1 MERKATLLERVSA
14 MIVALAMLFS
24 MMPVQ
29 AFADNTDQGPKTT
42 AAAPVQTA
50 DTQKDKV
57 AATQAADNIGGI
69 ADPGEEATDV
79 AVTRVMLKNANDE
92 ETTTVQLKIN
102 ETASLTAAVEP
113 TGADQ
118 TIVWSSNNSS
128 IADVDQNG
136 TITAKA
142 AGDAIITATATND
155 TDDTTDDQ
163 TATCAVHVSKL
174 EAAFTVSPAST
185 SVTYGETASL
195 TVTAAMDGSVNVKI
209 NETQIKEQIVTAN
222 QETKIEVPA
231 LSSNGFAVGNN
242 TVTVSFAAKD
252 ESMYTPATDQSVN
265 ISVAQKVVT
274 VSSWTLANTE
284 KIYDGNANFAVG
296 SATLDGVVEAE
307 KDTVAVN
314 TSTAEAVADKGGV
327 GTVSVSLMEAPL
339 TGDSADHYTVNLADA
354 DKLSA
359 TITACPVTLKSITLA
374 DKQYD
379 GTVAI
384 PAENATYTFVKQGD
398 DTQEIAGLTA
408 SDVTFTAADANV
420 GIDKAVTVN
429 TDNAKLTGNGASNYT
444 WNDKNAPRA
453 TVNITVCPVTVEL
466 VGTIDKN
473 SDGNEKVTVDANKV
487 QLTATGF
494 PAAESNV
501 IVTANSVAN
510 WVYADS
516 LASTDTKKII
526 DMSEGDFT
534 FTLDGHELDKSNY
547 TITFGEF
554 IGCIK
559 SNELNA
565 TVDLTQ
571 ANQNVLELD
580 DSNSVTFTA
589 ATATGTDNQ
598 LWFTGDNAKLAIESG
613 AEFYAYGGSDTS
625 FAMQETESSK
635 QNLFEKIYVKTA
647 DNKVYG
653 PITVKYA
660 YDNTA
665 PTITA
670 DSVQELTIGTHD
682 QNVQYEIG
690 VSDSGSG
697 VDTVEYVVSMDE
709 TLQPDDT
716 TTWTPGNLSDGK
728 FTVQAPAK
736 GYVYVRATDKVGKV
750 SDVVRFHP
758 LVVESEKPT
767 ASINVEGSTAEK
779 THTITYEA
787 QDIGDKISGL
797 QTLTFTLLKQSEDG
811 QNWEE
816 VAHDFKIPANK
827 APTTLAE
834 IEKVKDWSG
843 SFELGND
850 VKDGTYKVKLVAKD
864 FCGNESVAAETDAFI
879 IDNTAPVITAAMD
892 AAVEKIDG
900 AYYYKADNGGLTV
913 TFKDARLGDQGGE
926 SKYTVNVKST
936 GGGDEL
942 NLALIPKSGD
952 TEGTVS
958 ISADD
963 IAKFNDGTITVTVA
977 ATDHAGNKT
986 DEITDE
992 VSGAVVNGLTFQF
1005 VLDKTAPVLKTVT
1018 LTDGNYYV
1026 DDSKV
1031 YYNKDFNVTY
1041 TVEDANYYADGVK
1054 NTTTKENDGPD
1065 MTLNAGS
1072 AAITLSVAKQDD
1084 VANAIYTPVLTIKDK
1099 AGNPLVADNALTADG
1114 ANGAAVADGTVT
1126 LNNQLVLDTVAPKLT
1141 KVESTDAAGHIYAE
1155 GVYYQGGFDAT
1166 FTVEEINYDNA
1177 RGGTMGKTVLTV
1189 QAVGDATRV
1198 DDARADDGNTH
1209 TVKATVSEIGT
1220 AKTVYTIQLNVVDKA
1235 GNALAEVSGAN
1246 YTNDGDDQPDYTTIA
1261 DGTATLKNRIMDN
1274 VAPVVSISYTDLDA
1288 THFYKENGDNAAA
1301 TAYYNKDLTATFAFT
1316 DEGSLDGSKIFYARS
1331 FEGEQADFDH
1341 FDSNKLDTNTA
1352 PSFDGS
1358 TNDNLKVEAKADQNG
1373 TYTYTIYGED
1383 KAGNLLTVQEAAYT
1397 YDADKKLIGKEVSG
1411 VGKDNA
1417 YTTAPKAMDTVNPTA
1432 SITYTAL
1439 DDTHYYKKGDTQ
1451 VNAYYNRD
1459 FTATFAF
1466 ADTYGTSGKT
1476 YNMDQA
1482 KLRYTKIKTDDN
1494 AKSQD
1499 VLNDAALGR
1508 GITTPSQTV
1517 SYSVTGTAD
1526 NDHYVF
1532 GAYGEDKAGN
1542 PLIVTE
1548 YNTTSTSGSS
1558 QYTAAQAADCQL
1570 NYHKVLDTVAPVFT
1584 LTVNDPTNDLSIAVD
1599 EQNRAFYNGDIK
1611 ADFVVTDTNLDS
1623 GKVKT
1628 NTTSRTG
1635 ADFNYDTE
1643 DVAWAGIDLTKNDPG
1658 SPETTVS
1665 LSESGTTDGIYRFE
1679 IEGEDRAGNRL
1690 VQSSAEAA
1698 ENDFRATLKVGEGRF
1713 WTNLKVRDTLA
1724 PVLDIELSDGSVF
1737 YKARLGE
1744 ATQQNN
1750 TYYNLQ
1756 ENRPYRQ
1763 ASSAT
1768 GTLTKTDCS
1777 PVSVAYVIDSTTA
1790 TQTEPG
1796 SAYSHDAIGL
1806 SMNGEQVFS
1815 IAKLVVK
1822 DRAGNVSTMP
1832 KPGNKIYLDVTAP
1845 TEDELAPTVSVVAK
1859 ESGEGRSVAGRDLF
1873 NSNVT
1878 VQANVTDP
1886 GEGVRSSGLYQVYY
1900 QVLVNDADWT
1910 DKVSVSGKGSVKA
1923 AGIIG
1928 YGTSGKD
1935 YSSPDAV
1942 DENITSQD
1950 TINFGFDANT
1960 FNYNDVKIYVWA
1972 EDNSGN
1978 MLTKSEAAH
1987 YFFGIDIT
1995 TPTIEV
2001 RYDNN
2006 DAQNEKYFKAD
2017 RTATV
2022 TIAERNFDPSQT
2034 VITTESKEISSWTY
2048 QPGSMPNGD
2057 DDKWIAT
2064 VGYTQDGDY
2073 TFDVSTIDLVGHQA
2087 EPADYGDSVAPRE
2100 FTIDKTRPIISIRFD
2115 NDDVRNGKYYNATR
2129 TATVSIEE
2137 HNFSTDGVVLT
2148 TTADIQEG
2156 AVAAPGAGGWSSG
2169 GDMNTATV
2177 PFTEDGNYTMHV
2189 EYTDLAGNEAEPQD
2203 VDEFVVDTTA
2213 PELTFSINDEAFD
2226 EVTYTPHAYNGEVV
2240 PSITYHDINYDMS
2253 GTQMSIVGAKNVDS
2267 QILNGAPAEDAMG
2280 GVYTCEN
2287 IAETPENDDV
2297 YTCTGKVVDMAG
2309 NESTV
2314 DFVFSV
2320 NRYGSNYILSE
2331 ATQQLV
2337 DNYYTNQAP
2346 DLGVTEINVN
2356 TLKSKEIT
2364 YALNGD
2370 IKTLEPNTEYS
2381 VQESGTE
2388 TSWKQ
2393 YDYNIFSSN
2402 FTQEGIYDI
2411 TIYSEDEAGN
2421 ANSNHTE
2428 RVKEYSKNISFVLD
2442 QTAPSITISGV
2453 EEDGRYDTDTRLISV
2468 GYSENFA
2475 IDTITITN
2483 GDKTDSYTADQLNAT
2498 GDTLEFEVPASNSKQ
2513 TVTVTAADKAGN
2525 TVTVESPRFLLTSN
2539 KLIQFVNNT
2548 PLLVGSI
2555 LLLVLIVLAIID
2567 YLRKG
2572 FLYMLLHKKK
2582 SESKN

>member
-29 AFADNTDQGPKTT
+29 AFADNIAQKPETT
-42 AAAPVQTA
+42 AAAQVQTA
-50 DTQKDKV
+50 DTQKGKV
-57 AATQAADNIGGI
+57 AAAQMANNVEGS
-69 ADPGEEATDV
+69 ATSEGR
-79 AVTRVMLKNANDE
+79 A
-92 ETTTVQLKIN
+92 TTTNVSNVTLSETNVALKIG
-102 ETASLTAAVEP
+102 ESKTLTATVEP
-113 TGADQ
+113 TDATYPNVD
-118 TIVWSSNNSS
+118 WNSS
-128 IADVDQNG
+128 APDIAEVDQNG
-136 TITAKA
+136 NITAKA
-142 AGDAIITATATND
+142 AGAAKITATAKNGTP
-155 TDDTTDDQ
+155 DDTTDDIIAECSV
-163 TATCAVHVSKL
+163 TVSKL
-174 EAAFTVSPAST
+174 AAAFTVSADNT
-185 SVTYGETASL
+185 SVTYGDDVTFTINAAMAG
-195 TVTAAMDGSVNVKI
+195 TAAVEIGGQRVTQAVEANTDAKI
-209 NETQIKEQIVTAN
+209 
-222 QETKIEVPA
+222 TKAA
-231 LSSNGFAVGNN
+231 LESNGFDMDNN
-242 TVTVSFAAKD
+242 TITVSFVPTDVNTYEAQDGQTVTVSVAKK
-252 ESMYTPATDQSVN
+252 E
-265 ISVAQKVVT
+265 VT
-274 VSSWTLANTE
+274 VSSWTLKDSE
-284 KIYDGNANFAVG
+284 KVYDGNRNFAVD
-296 SATLDGVVEAE
+296 SVTLDGVVEAE
-307 KDTVAVN
+307 KDKVEVDISA
-314 TSTAEAVADKGGV
+314 AKAAADKADV
-327 GTVSVSLMEAPL
+327 GTVYVSLAKATL
-339 TGDSADHYTVNLADA
+339 VGDNADHYTVNPDGA

-379 GTVAI
+379 ASVAI
-384 PAENATYTFVKQGD
+384 PAGNATYTFVKQD
-398 DTQEIAGLTA
+398 DATQEIAGLTA
-408 SDVTFTAADANV
+408 GNVTFTAADANA
-420 GIDKAVTVN
+420 GDNKAVTVN
-429 TDNAKLTGNGASNYT
+429 TDNAELTGDGASNYT
-444 WNDKNAPRA
+444 WDDKTAPKT
-453 TVNITVCPVTVEL
+453 TVNINVCPVTVEL

-473 SDGNEKVTVDANKV
+473 SDGNSKVTVDADKV

-494 PAAESNV
+494 PAAESDV

-510 WVYADS
+510 WVYADY
-516 LASTDTKKII
+516 LASTGAKKIT
-526 DMSEGDFT
+526 DMSEDDFT
-534 FTLDGHELDKSNY
+534 FTLDGRELDKSNY

-554 IGCIK
+554 TGCIK

-613 AEFYAYGGSDTS
+613 AAFYAYGGSGTS
-625 FAMQETESSK
+625 FAMQETGSGEK
-635 QNLFEKIYVKTA
+635 NQFEIYVKTIA

-670 DSVQELTIGTHD
+670 DSVKELTIGTHD

-690 VSDSGSG
+690 VFDSGSG
-697 VDTVEYVVSMDE
+697 VDTVEYVVSMEE
-709 TLQPDDT
+709 TFQPDNT
-716 TTWTPGNLSDGK
+716 TKWTSGNLSDGK
-728 FTVQAPAK
+728 FTVKAPAK

-750 SDVVRFHP
+750 SDVVTYHP

-767 ASINVEGSTAEK
+767 ATISVDKTTSEK
-779 THTITYEA
+779 THTITYKAE
-787 QDIGDKISGL
+787 DIGSKISGL

-811 QNWEE
+811 QNWD
-816 VAHDFKIPANK
+816 VVTHDFKITANE
-827 APTTLAE
+827 APTTLAA
-834 IEKVKDWSG
+834 INDVKDWSG
-843 SFELGND
+843 TFKLSND
-850 VKDGTYKVKLVAKD
+850 IADGTYKVKLVAKD
-864 FCGNESVAAETDAFI
+864 FCGNESDAVETEDFI
-879 IDNTAPVITAAMD
+879 IDNTPPEIKAQMDKPVT
-892 AAVEKIDG
+892 KIDG
-900 AYYYKADNGGLTV
+900 AYYYRVDNGGLTV
-913 TFKDARLGDQGGE
+913 TFTDAHLGDEGGV
-926 SKYTVNVKST
+926 YTVDVEGADNQKLEQKKLKVQ
-936 GGGDEL
+936 
-942 NLALIPKSGD
+942 PGD
-952 TEGTVS
+952 TTGKIEVS
-958 ISADD
+958 AEE
-963 IAKFNDGTITVTVA
+963 IASLNDGTITVTVA
-977 ATDHAGNKT
+977 ATDHAGNST
-986 DEITDE
+986 DKITGD

-1005 VLDKTAPVLKTVT
+1005 ELDKTPPVLNTVAI
-1018 LTDGNYYV
+1018 TDGNYYAG
-1026 DDSKV
+1026 DNKV
-1031 YYNKDFNVTY
+1031 YYNKAFNVTY
-1041 TVEDANYYADGVK
+1041 TVEDVNYYADGVE
-1054 NTTTKENDGPD
+1054 NTATKENDGPD
-1065 MTLNAGS
+1065 MALNAKS
-1072 AAITLSVAKQDD
+1072 SDITLSVAKQDD
-1084 VANAIYTPVLTIKDK
+1084 VSNAIYTPKLIIKDK
-1099 AGNPLVADNALTADG
+1099 AGNLLVADSTLTAAG
-1114 ANGAAVADGTVT
+1114 ANGAVVADGTVT
-1126 LNNQLVLDTVAPKLT
+1126 LSNQLVLDTVAPQLT

-1166 FTVEEINYDNA
+1166 FTVEEINYDA
-1177 RGGTMGKTVLTV
+1177 AQDGTMGKTVLTV
-1189 QAVGDATRV
+1189 LEDGEAARAGDKRV
-1198 DDARADDGNTH
+1198 DVDNTH
-1209 TVKATVSEIGT
+1209 TVMAAVSKKDT
-1220 AKTVYTIQLNVVDKA
+1220 AKTVYSIQLNVVDKA
-1235 GNALAEVSGAN
+1235 GNALAEVSDAN
-1246 YTNDGDDQPDYTTIA
+1246 YTNSSDDQPNYTKVEN
-1261 DGTATLKNRIMDN
+1261 GTATLKNRIMDN

-1288 THFYKENGDNAAA
+1288 THFYKENDDSAA
-1301 TAYYNKDLTATFAFT
+1301 TAYYNKDLTATFAFA
-1316 DEGSLDGSKIFYARS
+1316 DAGSLDGSKIFYARS
-1331 FEGEQADFDH
+1331 FEGVQDSFGNFDT
-1341 FDSNKLDTNTA
+1341 NKADTNTA

-1358 TNDNLKVEAKADQNG
+1358 TNENLGVKAVDDQNG

-1383 KAGNLLTVQEAAYT
+1383 KAGNLLTVQEA
-1397 YDADKKLIGKEVSG
+1397 YDADKNLMGNEASN

-1417 YTTAPKAMDTVNPTA
+1417 YTTAPKAMDTVSPTA

-1451 VNAYYNRD
+1451 VNAYYAYYNRD

-1466 ADTYGTSGKT
+1466 ADTYGTGGKT

-1499 VLNDAALGR
+1499 VLNDAALGS

-1517 SYSVTGTAD
+1517 AYSVTGTAD

-1542 PLIVTE
+1542 QLVVTE
-1548 YNTTSTSGSS
+1548 YNTTSTSGSN
-1558 QYTAAQAADCQL
+1558 QYTAAKVADCKL

-1599 EQNRAFYNGDIK
+1599 EQNRAFYNGAIE

-1635 ADFNYDTE
+1635 SDFNYDTE
-1643 DVAWAGIDLTKNDPG
+1643 DVAWAGIDMTKNDPG

-1665 LSESGTTDGIYRFE
+1665 LSESGTADGIYRFE

-1690 VQSSAEAA
+1690 VQSNAEAA
-1698 ENDFRATLKVGEGRF
+1698 VSDFRATLKVGEGRF
-1713 WTNLKVRDTLA
+1713 WTNLKVRDTRA

-1737 YKARLGE
+1737 YKAHLGE

-1777 PVSVAYVIDSTTA
+1777 PVSVEYVIDSTTA

-1845 TEDELAPTVSVVAK
+1845 TEDELAPTVSVVTK

-1942 DENITSQD
+1942 DETITSQD

-2006 DAQNEKYFKAD
+2006 DVQNEKYFKVD

-2022 TIAERNFDPSQT
+2022 TITERNFDPSQT
-2034 VITTESKEISSWTY
+2034 VMTTESKEISSWTY

-2087 EPADYGDSVAPRE
+2087 EPADYGDSVAPRA

-2137 HNFSTDGVVLT
+2137 HNFSNDGVVLT

-2226 EVTYTPHAYNGEVV
+2226 EATYTPHAYNGEVV

-2548 PLLVGSI
+2548 PLLVASI

>member
-42 AAAPVQTA
+42 AAASVQTA
-50 DTQKDKV
+50 DPQDEKK
-57 AATQAADNIGGI
+57 AATQAAGDNGDST
-69 ADPGEEATDV
+69 DPGEGAANVPVTKVTLPADLSLVIDDTTSMPSQKITATVEPENATNPELTWASNAPDV
-79 AVTRVMLKNANDE
+79 ATVFEDGTVT
-92 ETTTVQLKIN
+92 
-102 ETASLTAAVEP
+102 AV
-113 TGADQ
+113 G
-118 TIVWSSNNSS
+118 
-128 IADVDQNG
+128 NG
-136 TITAKA
+136 TAT
-142 AGDAIITATATND
+142 ITATAKDNSGVSGECKVTV
-155 TDDTTDDQ
+155 T
-163 TATCAVHVSKL
+163 TATQGISFDDVVAGSIELNLSDESSKTKTL
-174 EAAFTVSPAST
+174 TVKLTPD
-185 SVTYGETASL
+185 TASDEITWESDNTDIATVTPDADDSKQA
-195 TVTAAMDGSVNVKI
+195 TVTAVAAGKAVITAKSGEKTVTCNVVVKSAATAVTIEGPRDNTVEAVAYKESGITFTATTTPGAEYCTDTVAWSIDNDAATAGFSIDEKSGKLSVPTNGLEQDSVKVNVTATAGNATDTLELTVEKASDAVTITEQKI
-209 NETQIKEQIVTAN
+209 TYGDTDIKLTASATSGTDVTFELVSPENNTADATVNQDGTVTCTKAGTFTVKATSAGNGFYKSATSEDKPFTVDQKTLTINVAKDTTVTKTSDGTTALVGDNATQIEKALSLDGIVKGDTVTLTVDTRAAAYKESSPFVGNEIVGLKFKLEGNAADNYTLDTAC
-222 QETKIEVPA
+222 TVPAKIEV
-231 LSSNGFAVGNN
+231 
-242 TVTVSFAAKD
+242 AKAGAD
-252 ESMYTPATDQSVN
+252 E
-265 ISVAQKVVT
+265 
-274 VSSWTLANTE
+274 
-284 KIYDGNANFAVG
+284 YD
-296 SATLDGVVEAE
+296 
-307 KDTVAVN
+307 
-314 TSTAEAVADKGGV
+314 
-327 GTVSVSLMEAPL
+327 
-339 TGDSADHYTVNLADA
+339 
-354 DKLSA
+354 LSA
-359 TITACPVTLKSITLA
+359 GANAQITLA
-374 DKQYD
+374 DGATVNFTSGTNTEAAPKVYWYKSAPALAEDQSNISLLDEKGAAYTFPQMAQGENTCEKVYVQVD
-379 GTVAI
+379 GTYYGPI
-384 PAENATYTFVKQGD
+384 TLKYNADSEGPK
-398 DTQEIAGLTA
+398 LTPNGTEQI
-408 SDVTFTAADANV
+408 SFGQNGELSYTFTAADEQS
-420 GIDKAVTVN
+420 G
-429 TDNAKLTGNGASNYT
+429 
-444 WNDKNAPRA
+444 
-453 TVNITVCPVTVEL
+453 
-466 VGTIDKN
+466 
-473 SDGNEKVTVDANKV
+473 VDA
-487 QLTATGF
+487 
-494 PAAESNV
+494 
-501 IVTANSVAN
+501 
-510 WVYADS
+510 
-516 LASTDTKKII
+516 DTIKYYI
-526 DMSEGDFT
+526 G
-534 FTLDGHELDKSNY
+534 DKSNLNVNDITGWEQASAVKGEGNSY
-547 TITFGEF
+547 TF
-554 IGCIK
+554 
-559 SNELNA
+559 
-565 TVDLTQ
+565 
-571 ANQNVLELD
+571 
-580 DSNSVTFTA
+580 
-589 ATATGTDNQ
+589 
-598 LWFTGDNAKLAIESG
+598 
-613 AEFYAYGGSDTS
+613 
-625 FAMQETESSK
+625 
-635 QNLFEKIYVKTA
+635 
-647 DNKVYG
+647 
-653 PITVKYA
+653 
-660 YDNTA
+660 
-665 PTITA
+665 TITA
-670 DSVQELTIGTHD
+670 PASGYLYIQASDFAGNQTSVD
-682 QNVQYEIG
+682 AY
-690 VSDSGSG
+690 
-697 VDTVEYVVSMDE
+697 
-709 TLQPDDT
+709 
-716 TTWTPGNLSDGK
+716 
-728 FTVQAPAK
+728 
-736 GYVYVRATDKVGKV
+736 RA
-750 SDVVRFHP
+750 
-758 LVVESEKPT
+758 LVVETDIPDLTLTCDDADSYEQ
-767 ASINVEGSTAEK
+767 
-779 THTITYEA
+779 THTIKIEASDSTDEGSAPYAYSGIYTVTYVLSQGDKPVASGTVMKNGPLTEMDEIAGVRTYE
-787 QDIGDKISGL
+787 
-797 QTLTFTLLKQSEDG
+797 
-811 QNWEE
+811 N
-816 VAHDFKIPANK
+816 
-827 APTTLAE
+827 LA
-834 IEKVKDWSG
+834 
-843 SFELGND
+843 FELPESE
-850 VKDGTYKVKLVAKD
+850 KLNGDYVLTVEAKD
-864 FCGNESVAAETDAFI
+864 FCGNSKKESVTLHY
-879 IDNTAPVITAAMD
+879 DNTAPEITAKMTS
-892 AAVEKIDG
+892 AVEAIDG

-913 TFKDARLGDQGGE
+913 TFTDDRLYDEGGV
-926 SKYTVNVKST
+926 YTVTVASSGNGADK
-936 GGGDEL
+936 DNQ
-942 NLALIPKSGD
+942 NLKTALDQKKLEIQSGD
-952 TEGTVS
+952 TTGVIQFTAEE
-958 ISADD
+958 
-963 IAKFNDGTITVTVA
+963 IATLKDGTITVTVA
-977 ATDHAGNKT
+977 ATDHAGNGTK
-986 DEITDE
+986 EITGN
-992 VSGAVVNGLTFQF
+992 VPGAAASGLTFQF
-1005 VLDKTAPVLKTVT
+1005 VLDKTAPVLKTVAI
-1018 LTDGNYYV
+1018 TDGNYYES
-1026 DDSKV
+1026 DSKV
-1031 YYNKDFNVTY
+1031 YYNKDFSVTY
-1041 TVEDANYYADGVK
+1041 EVEDANYYAGGV
-1054 NTTTKENDGPD
+1054 TTNDTEKPD
-1065 MTLNAGS
+1065 MTLHAES
-1072 AAITLSVAKQDD
+1072 STITLSVARQDN
-1084 VANAIYTPVLTIKDK
+1084 VANAVYTPVLTIKDK
-1099 AGNPLVADNALTADG
+1099 AGNLLVADSALAAEG
-1114 ANGAAVADGTVT
+1114 ANGAAVENGTVK
-1126 LNNQLVLDTVAPKLT
+1126 LKNQLVLDTVAPKLT
-1141 KVESTDAAGHIYAE
+1141 KVESTDAAGHLSAE

-1166 FTVEEINYDNA
+1166 FTVEEINYDA
-1177 RGGTMGKTVLTV
+1177 AQDGTMGKTVLTV
-1189 QAVGDATRV
+1189 LEDGKAAQAGDKRV
-1198 DDARADDGNTH
+1198 DVDNTH
-1209 TVKATVSEIGT
+1209 TVTAAVSKKDT

-1235 GNALAEVSGAN
+1235 GNALVEVPRAT
-1246 YTNDGDDQPDYTTIA
+1246 YTNSGDDQPDYTTIA

-1274 VAPVVSISYTDLDA
+1274 VAPIVNISYTDPGA

-1301 TAYYNKDLTATFAFT
+1301 TAYYNKDLTATFAFE
-1316 DEGSLDGSKIFYARS
+1316 DAGSLDGSKIFYARS
-1331 FEGEQADFDH
+1331 FEGVQDAFGNFDT
-1341 FDSNKLDTNTA
+1341 NKADTNTA

-1383 KAGNLLTVQEAAYT
+1383 KAGNLLTVKESDYT
-1397 YDADKKLIGKEVSG
+1397 YDADKKMQGKEVSG

-1417 YTTAPKAMDTVNPTA
+1417 YTTAPKAMDTVSPTA

-1439 DDTHYYKKGDTQ
+1439 DDTHYYKKSDTQ
-1451 VNAYYNRD
+1451 FNAYYNRD
-1459 FTATFAF
+1459 FTATFTF

-1558 QYTAAQAADCQL
+1558 QYTAAQAAACQL

-1643 DVAWAGIDLTKNDPG
+1643 DVAWAGIDLTKNDSR

-1665 LSESGTTDGIYRFE
+1665 LSESGTADGIYRFE
-1679 IEGEDRAGNRL
+1679 IEGEDCAGNRL

-2022 TIAERNFDPSQT
+2022 TITERNFDPSQT

-2337 DNYYTNQAP
+2337 DNYYTNRAP

>member
-42 AAAPVQTA
+42 AAAQVQTA
-50 DTQKDKV
+50 DPQDEKK
-57 AATQAADNIGGI
+57 AATQAAGDTGNI
-69 ADPGEEATDV
+69 ANPGEGATNV
-79 AVTRVMLKNANDE
+79 AVTRVTLEPSTMALTITDTDNKPS
-92 ETTTVQLKIN
+92 QKI
-102 ETASLTAAVEP
+102 TATVEP
-113 TGADQ
+113 ADA
-118 TIVWSSNNSS
+118 TNKTLKWESNN
-128 IADVDQNG
+128 IDVAKVSEDGTVTAVGNG
-136 TITAKA
+136 EAT
-142 AGDAIITATATND
+142 ITATAQDGSNVSG
-155 TDDTTDDQ
+155 
-163 TATCAVHVSKL
+163 TCAV
-174 EAAFTVSPAST
+174 TVTTATQGISFDGDVTAPINLDLTGNST
-185 SVTYGETASL
+185 TVL
-195 TVTAAMDGSVNVKI
+195 TVTLTPDTASGVITWESSDPAAATVTPDADNSKRATVTAVAAGKAVITAKSGDKEVACNVIVKSAATQVTIEGPQGGSVEAVNCKENGVTFTATTTPGAEYCTDTVAWSIDSDAATAGFSIDESGKLSVPENGLEQDSVTVKVTATAGSATNTFTLEIKKAADTVTIGEQGDITYDEAKNVNLTANANATNANITFALDETAENTAGATVTLDGTVAYTKVGTFTVKATSAGDGFYMSATSESKTFTVAQKELTI
-209 NETQIKEQIVTAN
+209 KVKDGFKVTKTSDGTTALVGDNATQIKKALSLDGIVKGDTVTLTVDTRAAAYKESSPFVN
-222 QETKIEVPA
+222 NEINGLTFALGGNDAGNYTLNNACTVPAKIE
-231 LSSNGFAVGNN
+231 
-242 TVTVSFAAKD
+242 AAKAGAD
-252 ESMYTPATDQSVN
+252 EYN
-265 ISVAQKVVT
+265 
-274 VSSWTLANTE
+274 
-284 KIYDGNANFAVG
+284 
-296 SATLDGVVEAE
+296 
-307 KDTVAVN
+307 
-314 TSTAEAVADKGGV
+314 
-327 GTVSVSLMEAPL
+327 
-339 TGDSADHYTVNLADA
+339 
-354 DKLSA
+354 LSA
-359 TITACPVTLKSITLA
+359 GANAQITLA
-374 DKQYD
+374 DGVTVNFTSGTNTEATPKVYWYKSAPMLAEGQSNISLLNESGEAYTFPAMNQGENTCKKVYVQVGD
-379 GTVAI
+379 TYYGSITLKYNADSEGPVLTPDRTEQISFGQNGELSYTFTATDAQSGVDADTIKYYIGDKSNLNVNDITGWEQASAVKGEGNSYTFTITAPASGYLYIQASDFAGNQTSVDAYRALVVETDAPALTLTCTDADSYEQNHTITIKASDSADVGIAPYAYSGIYTVTYVLSQGDKPVASGTVV
-384 PAENATYTFVKQGD
+384 ENGPLTEMD
-398 DTQEIAGLTA
+398 EIAGVRTYENLA
-408 SDVTFTAADANV
+408 F
-420 GIDKAVTVN
+420 
-429 TDNAKLTGNGASNYT
+429 KL
-444 WNDKNAPRA
+444 P
-453 TVNITVCPVTVEL
+453 
-466 VGTIDKN
+466 
-473 SDGNEKVTVDANKV
+473 
-487 QLTATGF
+487 
-494 PAAESNV
+494 
-501 IVTANSVAN
+501 
-510 WVYADS
+510 
-516 LASTDTKKII
+516 
-526 DMSEGDFT
+526 
-534 FTLDGHELDKSNY
+534 
-547 TITFGEF
+547 
-554 IGCIK
+554 
-559 SNELNA
+559 
-565 TVDLTQ
+565 
-571 ANQNVLELD
+571 
-580 DSNSVTFTA
+580 
-589 ATATGTDNQ
+589 
-598 LWFTGDNAKLAIESG
+598 
-613 AEFYAYGGSDTS
+613 
-625 FAMQETESSK
+625 
-635 QNLFEKIYVKTA
+635 
-647 DNKVYG
+647 
-653 PITVKYA
+653 
-660 YDNTA
+660 
-665 PTITA
+665 
-670 DSVQELTIGTHD
+670 
-682 QNVQYEIG
+682 
-690 VSDSGSG
+690 
-697 VDTVEYVVSMDE
+697 
-709 TLQPDDT
+709 
-716 TTWTPGNLSDGK
+716 
-728 FTVQAPAK
+728 
-736 GYVYVRATDKVGKV
+736 
-750 SDVVRFHP
+750 
-758 LVVESEKPT
+758 ESEKLNGDYVLT
-767 ASINVEGSTAEK
+767 VE
-779 THTITYEA
+779 
-787 QDIGDKISGL
+787 
-797 QTLTFTLLKQSEDG
+797 
-811 QNWEE
+811 
-816 VAHDFKIPANK
+816 
-827 APTTLAE
+827 
-834 IEKVKDWSG
+834 
-843 SFELGND
+843 
-850 VKDGTYKVKLVAKD
+850 AKD
-864 FCGNESVAAETDAFI
+864 FCGNSTKKNI
-879 IDNTAPVITAAMD
+879 TLHYDNTAPEITAKMTS
-892 AAVEKIDG
+892 AVEAIDG
-900 AYYYKADNGGLTV
+900 AYYYRADNGGLTV
-913 TFKDARLGDQGGE
+913 TFTDDRLGDEGGE
-926 SKYTVNVKST
+926 YTVDVATNYDGADK
-936 GGGDEL
+936 DNQ
-942 NLALIPKSGD
+942 NLKTALDQKKLEIQSGD
-952 TEGTVS
+952 TTGVIQFTAEE
-958 ISADD
+958 
-963 IAKFNDGTITVTVA
+963 IATLKDGTITVTVA
-977 ATDHAGNKT
+977 ATDHAGNGTK
-986 DEITDE
+986 EITGN
-992 VSGAVVNGLTFQF
+992 VPGAAASGLTFQF
-1005 VLDKTAPVLKTVT
+1005 VLDKTAPVLKTVAI
-1018 LTDGNYYV
+1018 TDGNYYES
-1026 DDSKV
+1026 DSKV

-1041 TVEDANYYADGVK
+1041 TVEDVNYYKGGVK
-1054 NTTTKENDGPD
+1054 KKENDGPD
-1065 MTLNAGS
+1065 MTLNAES
-1072 AAITLSVAKQDD
+1072 AAITLSVARQDN
-1084 VANAIYTPVLTIKDK
+1084 VANAVYTPVLTIKDK

-1141 KVESTDAAGHIYAE
+1141 KVDSTDAAGHVYAE

-1177 RGGTMGKTVLTV
+1177 QDGTMGKTVLTV
-1189 QAVGDATRV
+1189 LEDGNTATEGYKRT
-1198 DDARADDGNTH
+1198 DGGAANTH
-1209 TVKATVSEIGT
+1209 TVTAAVSKKDT
-1220 AKTVYTIQLNVVDKA
+1220 AKTVYSIQLNVVDKA
-1235 GNALAEVSGAN
+1235 GNALAEVSDAN
-1246 YTNDGDDQPDYTTIA
+1246 YINSGDDQPNYTKVEN
-1261 DGTATLKNRIMDN
+1261 GTATLKNRIMDN

-1301 TAYYNKDLTATFAFT
+1301 TAYYNMDLTATFAFE
-1316 DEGSLDGSKIFYARS
+1316 DAGSLDGSKIFYARS
-1331 FEGEQADFDH
+1331 FEGVQDTFGNFDT
-1341 FDSNKLDTNTA
+1341 NKADTNTA

-1383 KAGNLLTVQEAAYT
+1383 KAGNLLTVKESDYT
-1397 YDADKKLIGKEVSG
+1397 YDADKNLEGNEARG

-1417 YTTAPKAMDTVNPTA
+1417 YTTAPKAMDTVSPTA

-1466 ADTYGTSGKT
+1466 ADTYGTGSKT

-1558 QYTAAQAADCQL
+1558 QYTAAQAAACQL

-1611 ADFVVTDTNLDS
+1611 ADFVVTDPNLDS
-1623 GKVKT
+1623 GKVKSKAA
-1628 NTTSRTG
+1628 SRTG
-1635 ADFNYDTE
+1635 TDFNYDTE
-1643 DVAWAGIDLTKNDPG
+1643 DVAWAGIDLTKNNPG

-1665 LSESGTTDGIYRFE
+1665 LSESGTADGIYRFE

-2022 TIAERNFDPSQT
+2022 TITERNFDPSQT

-2100 FTIDKTRPIISIRFD
+2100 FTIDKTRPIISIHFD

-2337 DNYYTNQAP
+2337 DNYYTNRAP

>member
-29 AFADNTDQGPKTT
+29 AFAETT
-42 AAAPVQTA
+42 AA

-57 AATQAADNIGGI
+57 AAAQAADNNRDSINPEVG
-69 ADPGEEATDV
+69 ATNV
-79 AVTRVMLKNANDE
+79 PVTGVMLKNANGE
-92 ETTTVQLKIN
+92 ETTTVQLKIH
-102 ETASLTAAVEP
+102 EIASLTAAVEP

-118 TIVWSSNNSS
+118 TIVWSSSNSS

-136 TITAKA
+136 TITAKM
-142 AGDAIITATATND
+142 AGDAAITATATNG
-155 TDDTTDDQ
+155 TDNTADDQ

-209 NETQIKEQIVTAN
+209 NEKQVKEEIVTAN
-222 QETKIEVPA
+222 QETIIAVAA
-231 LSSNGFAVGNN
+231 LASNGFTVGDNK
-242 TVTVSFAAKD
+242 VEVSFAVSNED
-252 ESMYTPATDQSVN
+252 MYASATDQSVN
-265 ISVAQKVVT
+265 ISVAQKEVT
-274 VSSWTLANTE
+274 VSSWTLKESE
-284 KIYDGNANFAVG
+284 KVYDGNTNFEVG
-296 SATLDGVVEAE
+296 SVTLDGVVTGEE
-307 KDTVAVN
+307 SDVTVDVSA
-314 TSTAEAVADKGGV
+314 AEAVADKANV
-327 GTVSVSLMEAPL
+327 GKDVPVSLTKATL
-339 TGDSADHYTVNLADA
+339 IGDNADHYTVNLADA
-354 DKLSA
+354 SKLSA

-379 GTVAI
+379 ATVAI
-384 PAENATYTFVKQGD
+384 PAENATYTFVKQAD
-398 DTQEIAGLTA
+398 ATQEIAGLMA
-408 SDVTFTAADANV
+408 SNVTFTAADANV
-420 GIDKAVTVN
+420 GDKAVTVN
-429 TDNAKLTGNGASNYT
+429 TDSAELKGDGASNYT
-444 WNDKNAPRA
+444 WNDKTALTT
-453 TVNITVCPVTVEL
+453 TVNITVCPVKVEL

-473 SDGNEKVTVDANKV
+473 SDGNEKVTVDADKV

-494 PAAESNV
+494 PAAESDV
-501 IVTANSVAN
+501 IVTANSVEN

-516 LASTDTKKII
+516 LASTGAKKIT
-526 DMSEGDFT
+526 DMREDDFT
-534 FTLDGHELDKSNY
+534 FTLDGRELDKSNY

-554 IGCIK
+554 TGCIK

-625 FAMQETESSK
+625 FAMQETEFGK
-635 QNLFEKIYVKTA
+635 KNQFKIYVKTA
-647 DNKVYG
+647 DDKVYG
-653 PITVKYA
+653 PITVEYA

-665 PTITA
+665 PKIET
-670 DSVQELTIGTHD
+670 DSVKKLTIGTHD
-682 QNVQYEIG
+682 KDVQYTIG
-690 VSDSGSG
+690 VSDGGSG

-716 TTWTPGNLSDGK
+716 TTWTSGDLSDGK

-750 SDVVRFHP
+750 SDVVKFHP

-767 ASINVEGSTAEK
+767 ATINVDKTTSEK
-779 THTITYEA
+779 THTITYKAE
-787 QDIGDKISGL
+787 DIGSKISGL

-811 QNWEE
+811 QSWQE
-816 VAHDFKIPANK
+816 VAHDFGITANT
-827 APTTLAE
+827 APTTLEE
-834 IEKVKDWSG
+834 IENVKDWSG

-864 FCGNESVAAETDAFI
+864 FCGNESAEVETEEFI
-879 IDNTAPVITAAMD
+879 IDNTQPEIKAKMDKPVA
-892 AAVEKIDG
+892 EIDG
-900 AYYYKADNGGLTV
+900 AYYYRADNGGLTV
-913 TFKDARLGDQGGE
+913 TFTDAHLGDEGGV
-926 SKYTVNVKST
+926 YTVDVEGADNQKLEQKKLNVQ
-936 GGGDEL
+936 
-942 NLALIPKSGD
+942 PGD
-952 TEGTVS
+952 TTGKIEVS
-958 ISADD
+958 AEE
-963 IAKFNDGTITVTVA
+963 IASLNDGTITVTVA
-977 ATDHAGNKT
+977 ATDHAGNST
-986 DEITDE
+986 DKITGD

-1005 VLDKTAPVLKTVT
+1005 VLDKTAPVLNTVAI
-1018 LTDGNYYV
+1018 TDGNYYAR
-1026 DDSKV
+1026 DNKV
-1031 YYNKDFNVTY
+1031 YYNKTFNVTY
-1041 TVEDANYYADGVK
+1041 TVEDVNYYADGVE

-1065 MTLNAGS
+1065 MALNAES
-1072 AAITLSVAKQDD
+1072 SDITLSVAKQDD
-1084 VANAIYTPVLTIKDK
+1084 VSNAIYTPKLIIKDK
-1099 AGNPLVADNALTADG
+1099 AGNLLVADNALTAAG
-1114 ANGAAVADGTVT
+1114 ANGAVVADGTVT
-1126 LNNQLVLDTVAPKLT
+1126 LSNQLVLDTVAPKLT

-1166 FTVEEINYDNA
+1166 FTVEEINYDA
-1177 RGGTMGKTVLTV
+1177 AQDGTMGKTVLTV
-1189 QAVGDATRV
+1189 LEDGEAARAGDKRV
-1198 DDARADDGNTH
+1198 DVDNTH
-1209 TVKATVSEIGT
+1209 TVMAAVSKKDT
-1220 AKTVYTIQLNVVDKA
+1220 AKTVYSIQLNVVDKA
-1235 GNALAEVSGAN
+1235 GNALAEVSDAN
-1246 YTNDGDDQPDYTTIA
+1246 YTNSGDDQPNYTKVEN
-1261 DGTATLKNRIMDN
+1261 GTATLKNRIMDN

-1288 THFYKENGDNAAA
+1288 THFYKENGDSAA
-1301 TAYYNKDLTATFAFT
+1301 TAYYNKDLTATFAFA
-1316 DEGSLDGSKIFYARS
+1316 DAGSLDGSKIFYARS
-1331 FEGEQADFDH
+1331 FEGVQDSFGNFDT
-1341 FDSNKLDTNTA
+1341 NKTDTNTA

-1358 TNDNLKVEAKADQNG
+1358 TNENLGVKAVDDQNG

-1397 YDADKKLIGKEVSG
+1397 YAADKDLMGNEASN

-1417 YTTAPKAMDTVNPTA
+1417 YTTAPKAMDTVSPTA

-1439 DDTHYYKKGDTQ
+1439 DDTHYYKKGETQ

-1466 ADTYGTSGKT
+1466 TDTYGTGGKT

-1499 VLNDAALGR
+1499 VLNDAALGS

-1517 SYSVTGTAD
+1517 AYSVTGTAD

-1542 PLIVTE
+1542 PLVVTE
-1548 YNTTSTSGSS
+1548 YNTTSTSGSN
-1558 QYTAAQAADCQL
+1558 QYTAAEAANCQL

-1635 ADFNYDTE
+1635 SDFNYDTE

-1665 LSESGTTDGIYRFE
+1665 LSESGTADGIYRFE

-1690 VQSSAEAA
+1690 VQSNAEAA
-1698 ENDFRATLKVGEGRF
+1698 VSDFRATLKVGEGRF

-1737 YKARLGE
+1737 YKAHLGE

-1777 PVSVAYVIDSTTA
+1777 PVSVEYVIDSTTA

-2022 TIAERNFDPSQT
+2022 TITERNFDPSQT

-2320 NRYGSNYILSE
+2320 NRYGSNYILSG

-2337 DNYYTNQAP
+2337 DNYYTNRAP

>member
-42 AAAPVQTA
+42 AAASVQTA
-50 DTQKDKV
+50 DTQDEKK
-57 AATQAADNIGGI
+57 AATQAAGDI
-69 ADPGEEATDV
+69 ANPGEGA
-79 AVTRVMLKNANDE
+79 
-92 ETTTVQLKIN
+92 TTTSVSNVTLSETNVALKIG
-102 ETASLTAAVEP
+102 ESKTLTATVEP
-113 TGADQ
+113 TDATYPNVD
-118 TIVWSSNNSS
+118 WNSS
-128 IADVDQNG
+128 ASDIAEVDQNG
-136 TITAKA
+136 NITAKT
-142 AGDAIITATATND
+142 AGTATITATATNGTPD
-155 TDDTTDDQ
+155 TADDK
-163 TATCAVHVSKL
+163 TAQCTVKVSKL
-174 EAAFTVSPAST
+174 EASFTVSADNT
-185 SVTYGETASL
+185 SVTYGNDITF
-195 TVTAAMDGSVNVKI
+195 TVKAAMAGTATVKI
-209 NETQIKEQIVTAN
+209 GSQDVTQAVEAGTEAKI
-222 QETKIEVPA
+222 TKAA
-231 LSSNGFAVGNN
+231 LASNGFTMNENPITVSFKPTDEKYETPADQ
-242 TVTVSFAAKD
+242 TVTVS
-252 ESMYTPATDQSVN
+252 
-265 ISVAQKVVT
+265 VAQKEVT
-274 VSSWTLANTE
+274 VKEWALQEYS
-284 KIYDGNANFAVG
+284 KVYDGNAEFPVASV
-296 SATLDGVVEAE
+296 TLDGVVASEE
-307 KDTVAVN
+307 NTITVNAKAAAGSAN
-314 TSTAEAVADKGGV
+314 V
-327 GTVSVSLMEAPL
+327 GNDVPVSLKEAPL
-339 TGDSADHYTVNLADA
+339 TGDNADHYTVNLENAPTQT
-354 DKLSA
+354 A

-379 GTVAI
+379 ATDAV
-384 PAENATYTFVKQGD
+384 PAENATYTFVKKD
-398 DTQEIAGLTA
+398 DTTQEIAVLTA
-408 SDVTFTAADANV
+408 SNVTFTAADANV

-429 TDNAKLTGNGASNYT
+429 TDSAELKGDGASNYT
-444 WNDKNAPRA
+444 WNDKTAPPT

-473 SDGNEKVTVDANKV
+473 SDGNEKVTANAADVK
-487 QLTATGF
+487 LTATGF
-494 PAAESNV
+494 PDAESGV
-501 IVTANSVAN
+501 TITANSVAN
-510 WVYADS
+510 WVYADA
-516 LASTDTKKII
+516 LASTDPKTIT

-534 FTLDGHELDKSNY
+534 FTLDGRELDKSNY

-554 IGCIK
+554 TGCIK

-589 ATATGTDNQ
+589 ATATGTDDQ
-598 LWFTGDNAKLAIESG
+598 LWFTGDRTMLTIGNDV
-613 AEFYAYGGSDTS
+613 EFYEYDGSATS
-625 FAMQETESSK
+625 FTMQETKSG
-635 QNLFEKIYVKTA
+635 EKNQLEIYVKTA

-665 PTITA
+665 PKIET
-670 DSVQELTIGTHD
+670 DSVKELKIGTHD
-682 QNVQYEIG
+682 QDVQYTIG

-767 ASINVEGSTAEK
+767 ATISVDKTTSEK
-779 THTITYEA
+779 AHTITYEA
-787 QDIGDKISGL
+787 HDVGDKISGL
-797 QTLTFTLLKQSEDG
+797 QTLTFTLWKQSEDG
-811 QNWEE
+811 QSWQE
-816 VAHDFKIPANK
+816 VAHDFGITANT

-834 IEKVKDWSG
+834 IENVKDWSG

-864 FCGNESVAAETDAFI
+864 FCGNESAAAETDAFI
-879 IDNTAPVITAAMD
+879 IDNTAPEITAKMD
-892 AAVEKIDG
+892 AAVEAIDG
-900 AYYYKADNGGLTV
+900 AYYYRADNGGLTV
-913 TFKDARLGDQGGE
+913 TFTDDRLGDEGGV
-926 SKYTVNVKST
+926 YTVTVASSGNGADKDSDGLETKLIKTQNDLVKQ
-936 GGGDEL
+936 
-942 NLALIPKSGD
+942 
-952 TEGTVS
+952 
-958 ISADD
+958 DD
-963 IAKFNDGTITVTVA
+963 ITGVIQFTAEEIATLKDGTITVTVA
-977 ATDHAGNKT
+977 ATDHAKNVT
-986 DEITDE
+986 EEITD
-992 VSGAVVNGLTFQF
+992 VTGAVKSDANKLTFQF
-1005 VLDKTAPVLKTVT
+1005 ELDKTAPVLKTVAI
-1018 LTDGNYYV
+1018 TDGNYYES
-1026 DDSKV
+1026 DSKV

-1041 TVEDANYYADGVK
+1041 TVEDANYYASGVTN
-1054 NTTTKENDGPD
+1054 NTVKPNNGNTN
-1065 MTLNAGS
+1065 MTLTASQAEAVKLEISGT
-1072 AAITLSVAKQDD
+1072 AD
-1084 VANAIYTPVLTIKDK
+1084 NAIYTPVLTIKDK
-1099 AGNPLVADNALTADG
+1099 AGNLLVADSALAAEG
-1114 ANGAAVADGTVT
+1114 ANGAAVENGTVK
-1126 LNNQLVLDTVAPKLT
+1126 LKNQLVLDTVAPKLT

-1177 RGGTMGKTVLTV
+1177 RDDTMGKTVLTV

-1198 DDARADDGNTH
+1198 DDARATDGNTH
-1209 TVKATVSEIGT
+1209 TVKAIVSEPKKEI

-1235 GNALAEVSGAN
+1235 GNALVEVPGAT
-1246 YTNDGDDQPDYTTIA
+1246 YTISGDDQPNYTKVEN
-1261 DGTATLKNRIMDN
+1261 GTATLKNRIMDN
-1274 VAPVVSISYTDLDA
+1274 VAPIVNISYTDPGA

-1301 TAYYNKDLTATFAFT
+1301 TAYYNKDLTATFAFE
-1316 DEGSLDGSKIFYARS
+1316 DAGSLDGSKIFYARS
-1331 FEGEQADFDH
+1331 FEGVQDAFGNFDT
-1341 FDSNKLDTNTA
+1341 NKADTNTA

-1383 KAGNLLTVQEAAYT
+1383 KAGNLLTVKESDYT
-1397 YDADKKLIGKEVSG
+1397 YDADKKMQGKEVSG
-1411 VGKDNA
+1411 VGEDKA
-1417 YTTAPKAMDTVNPTA
+1417 YTTAPKAMDTVSPTA

-1459 FTATFAF
+1459 FTATFTF
-1466 ADTYGTSGKT
+1466 ADTYGTGSKT

-1548 YNTTSTSGSS
+1548 NNTTSTSGSS
-1558 QYTAAQAADCQL
+1558 QYTAAQAAACQL

-1643 DVAWAGIDLTKNDPG
+1643 DVAWAGIDLTKNDSR

-1665 LSESGTTDGIYRFE
+1665 LSESGTADGIYRFE

-1763 ASSAT
+1763 ARSAT

-2022 TIAERNFDPSQT
+2022 TITERNFDPSQT

-2337 DNYYTNQAP
+2337 DNYYTNRAP

>member
-29 AFADNTDQGPKTT
+29 AFADNNAQKPETT
-42 AAAPVQTA
+42 AAA
-50 DTQKDKV
+50 
-57 AATQAADNIGGI
+57 QAADNNGGST
-69 ADPGEEATDV
+69 DPEV
-79 AVTRVMLKNANDE
+79 R
-92 ETTTVQLKIN
+92 ETTTSVSNVTLSETNVALKIG
-102 ETASLTAAVEP
+102 ESKMLTATVAP
-113 TGADQ
+113 TDATYPNVD
-118 TIVWSSNNSS
+118 WNSS
-128 IADVDQNG
+128 APDIAAVDQNG
-136 TITAKA
+136 NITAKT
-142 AGDAIITATATND
+142 AGTATITATAKNGTPDDN
-155 TDDTTDDQ
+155 TDDK
-163 TATCAVHVSKL
+163 TAECSVTVSKKA
-174 EAAFTVSPAST
+174 AAFTVSAVNT
-185 SVTYGETASL
+185 SATYGDDVTFTVNAEMAGTA
-195 TVTAAMDGSVNVKI
+195 TVNIGGQDV
-209 NETQIKEQIVTAN
+209 TQEVEAN
-222 QETKIEVPA
+222 TEASITKVA
-231 LSSNGFAVGNN
+231 LASNGFAIGDN
-242 TVTVSFAAKD
+242 TITVSFEPKD
-252 ESMYTPATDQSVN
+252 GTTYEAQSNQTVN
-265 ISVAQKVVT
+265 ISVTQKEVT

-284 KIYDGNANFAVG
+284 KVYDGNTDFAVG
-296 SATLDGVVEAE
+296 SVTLNGVVEAE
-307 KDTVAVN
+307 KEKVEVDINAAKAAAGSAN
-314 TSTAEAVADKGGV
+314 V
-327 GTVSVSLMEAPL
+327 GNDVPVSLTEAPL
-339 TGDSADHYTVNLADA
+339 TGDNADHYTVNLENAPTQT
-354 DKLSA
+354 A

-379 GTVAI
+379 ATVVI
-384 PAENATYTFVKQGD
+384 PAENATYTFVKKD
-398 DTQEIAGLTA
+398 DTTQEIAGLTA
-408 SDVTFTAADANV
+408 SNVTFTAADANV

-429 TDNAKLTGNGASNYT
+429 TDSAELKGDGASNYT
-444 WNDKNAPRA
+444 WNDKTAPPT
-453 TVNITVCPVTVEL
+453 TVNITVCSVKVEL
-466 VGTIDKN
+466 VGTINKN

-487 QLTATGF
+487 QLMATGF
-494 PAAESNV
+494 PAAESKV

-510 WVYADS
+510 WVYEDS

-554 IGCIK
+554 TGCIK

-571 ANQNVLELD
+571 ANQNVLGLD

-598 LWFTGDNAKLAIESG
+598 LWFTGDNQLKIESG
-613 AEFYAYGGSDTS
+613 AAFYAYGGSDTS
-625 FAMQETESSK
+625 FAMQETKSGEK
-635 QNLFEKIYVKTA
+635 NQLKIYVKTA

-653 PITVKYA
+653 PITVEYA

-665 PTITA
+665 PTIET
-670 DSVQELTIGTHD
+670 DSVKELTIGTHD
-682 QNVQYEIG
+682 QDVQYTIG

-697 VDTVEYVVSMDE
+697 VDTVEYVVSMDA

-716 TTWTPGNLSDGK
+716 TTWTPGNLSNGK
-728 FTVQAPAK
+728 FTVKAPAK
-736 GYVYVRATDKVGKV
+736 GHVYVRATDKTGKV
-750 SDVVRFHP
+750 SDVVKFHP
-758 LVVESEKPT
+758 LVVESDKPT
-767 ASINVEGSTAEK
+767 ATISVDGSTAEK

-834 IEKVKDWSG
+834 IEGVTEWKGTFNLGKD
-843 SFELGND
+843 
-850 VKDGTYKVKLVAKD
+850 VADGTYKVKLVAKD

-892 AAVEKIDG
+892 AAVEAIDG
-900 AYYYKADNGGLTV
+900 AYYYRADNGDLTV
-913 TFKDARLGDQGGE
+913 TFTDDRLGDVGGE
-926 SKYTVNVKST
+926 YTVDVATNYDGADK
-936 GGGDEL
+936 DNQ
-942 NLALIPKSGD
+942 NLKTALDQKKLEIQSGD
-952 TEGTVS
+952 TTGVIQFTAEE
-958 ISADD
+958 
-963 IAKFNDGTITVTVA
+963 IATLKDGTITVTVA

-1041 TVEDANYYADGVK
+1041 TVEDANYYAGGVK
-1054 NTTTKENDGPD
+1054 NTTTKGNDGPD
-1065 MTLNAGS
+1065 MTLNAES
-1072 AAITLSVAKQDD
+1072 AAITLSVAKQGD
-1084 VANAIYTPVLTIKDK
+1084 VANAVYTPVLTIKDK

-1141 KVESTDAAGHIYAE
+1141 EVESTDAAGHIYAE

-1166 FTVEEINYDNA
+1166 FTVEEINYDA
-1177 RGGTMGKTVLTV
+1177 AQDGTMGKTVLTV
-1189 QAVGDATRV
+1189 LEDGKAAQAGDKRV
-1198 DDARADDGNTH
+1198 DVDNTH
-1209 TVKATVSEIGT
+1209 TVTAAVSKKDT

-1235 GNALAEVSGAN
+1235 GNALVEVPRAT
-1246 YTNDGDDQPDYTTIA
+1246 YTNSGDDQPDYTTIA

-1274 VAPVVSISYTDLDA
+1274 VAPVVNISYTDPGA

-1301 TAYYNKDLTATFAFT
+1301 TAYYNKDLTATFAFE
-1316 DEGSLDGSKIFYARS
+1316 DAGSLDGSKIFYARS
-1331 FEGEQADFDH
+1331 FEGVQDAFGNFDT
-1341 FDSNKLDTNTA
+1341 NKADTNTA

-1383 KAGNLLTVQEAAYT
+1383 KAGNLLTVKEAAYT
-1397 YDADKKLIGKEVSG
+1397 YDADKNLEGNEVSG
-1411 VGKDNA
+1411 VDKDSA
-1417 YTTAPKAMDTVNPTA
+1417 YTTAPKAMDTVSPTA

-1558 QYTAAQAADCQL
+1558 QYTAAQAANCQL

-1628 NTTSRTG
+1628 NTTGRTG

-1665 LSESGTTDGIYRFE
+1665 LSESGTADGIYRFE

-2022 TIAERNFDPSQT
+2022 TITERNFDPSQT
-2034 VITTESKEISSWTY
+2034 VITTESKGISSWTY

-2337 DNYYTNQAP
+2337 DNYYTNRAP

>member
-29 AFADNTDQGPKTT
+29 AFADNIDQKPETT
-42 AAAPVQTA
+42 AAA
-50 DTQKDKV
+50 
-57 AATQAADNIGGI
+57 QAAGDNR
-69 ADPGEEATDV
+69 DSTNPGEGAV
-79 AVTRVMLKNANDE
+79 NVPVTRVMLKNANDE

-142 AGDAIITATATND
+142 AGDAIITATATNG

-163 TATCAVHVSKL
+163 TAMCAVHVSKL

-209 NETQIKEQIVTAN
+209 NEKQVKEEIVTAN
-222 QETKIEVPA
+222 QETKIDVAA
-231 LSSNGFAVGNN
+231 LASNGFAVGNN
-242 TVTVSFAAKD
+242 TVTVSFVVKD
-252 ESMYTPATDQSVN
+252 EDKYVPAADQTVNLSVT
-265 ISVAQKVVT
+265 QKEVT

-284 KIYDGNANFAVG
+284 KVYDGNKDFAVG
-296 SATLDGVVEAE
+296 SVTLDGVVTGEE
-307 KDTVAVN
+307 SGVTVDV
-314 TSTAEAVADKGGV
+314 SVAEAAADKTDV
-327 GTVSVSLMEAPL
+327 GDVSVSLTKATL
-339 TGDSADHYTVNLADA
+339 TGDNADHYAVNLADA
-354 DKLSA
+354 SKLSA

-379 GTVAI
+379 ATVVI
-384 PAENATYTFVKQGD
+384 PAENATYTFVKQDD
-398 DTQEIAGLTA
+398 DTQQIAGLTA
-408 SDVTFTAADANV
+408 SGMAFTVDTADAGEN
-420 GIDKAVTVN
+420 KAVTVN
-429 TDNAKLTGNGASNYT
+429 ASGATLAGDGANNYT
-444 WNDKNAPRA
+444 WNDKTAPTA
-453 TVNITVCPVTVEL
+453 TVTITARQVTINL
-466 VGTIDKN
+466 DGMIDKN
-473 SDGNEKVTVDANKV
+473 SDGNANVTANAADVK
-487 QLTATGF
+487 LTATGF
-494 PAAESNV
+494 PDAESGV
-501 IVTANSVAN
+501 TITANSVAN
-510 WVYADS
+510 WVYADDQ
-516 LASTDTKKII
+516 ASTDSKTITG
-526 DMSEGDFT
+526 MSTDDLT
-534 FTLDGHELDKSNY
+534 FTLNGSTLDKANY
-547 TITFGEF
+547 TINFGEF
-554 IGCIK
+554 TGCIK
-559 SNELNA
+559 SNEVNA

-571 ANQNVLELD
+571 ADGNNLTLD
-580 DSNSVTFTA
+580 GSAVTFTA

-625 FAMQETESSK
+625 FAMQETESGK

-665 PTITA
+665 PKIET
-670 DSVQELTIGTHD
+670 DSVKKLTIGTHD
-682 QNVQYEIG
+682 KDVQYTIG
-690 VSDSGSG
+690 VSDGGSG

-767 ASINVEGSTAEK
+767 ATISVDKTTSEK
-779 THTITYEA
+779 AHTITYEA
-787 QDIGDKISGL
+787 HDVGDKISGL
-797 QTLTFTLLKQSEDG
+797 QTLTFTLWKQSEDG
-811 QNWEE
+811 QSWQE
-816 VAHDFKIPANK
+816 VAHDFGITANT

-834 IEKVKDWSG
+834 IEGVTEWKGTFNLGKD
-843 SFELGND
+843 
-850 VKDGTYKVKLVAKD
+850 VADGTYKVKLVAKD
-864 FCGNESVAAETDAFI
+864 FCGNESAAAETDAFI

-892 AAVEKIDG
+892 AVVEAIDG
-900 AYYYKADNGGLTV
+900 AYYYRADNGSLTV
-913 TFKDARLGDQGGE
+913 TFTDDHLYDEGGV
-926 SKYTVNVKST
+926 YTVTVASSGNGADK
-936 GGGDEL
+936 DNP
-942 NLALIPKSGD
+942 NLKTALDQKKLEIQSGD
-952 TEGTVS
+952 TTGKIQFTAGE
-958 ISADD
+958 
-963 IAKFNDGTITVTVA
+963 IASLKDGTITVTVA
-977 ATDHAGNKT
+977 ATDHAGNGTK
-986 DEITDE
+986 EITGD
-992 VSGAVVNGLTFQF
+992 VPGAAASGLTFQF
-1005 VLDKTAPVLKTVT
+1005 VLDKTAPVLKTVAI
-1018 LTDGNYYV
+1018 TDGNYYGS
-1026 DDSKV
+1026 DSKV
-1031 YYNKDFNVTY
+1031 YYNKDFSVTY
-1041 TVEDANYYADGVK
+1041 EVEDANYYEGGVK
-1054 NTTTKENDGPD
+1054 KKENDGPD
-1065 MTLNAGS
+1065 MTLNAES
-1072 AAITLSVAKQDD
+1072 STITLSVARQDN
-1084 VANAIYTPVLTIKDK
+1084 VANAVYTPVLTIKDK
-1099 AGNPLVADNALTADG
+1099 AGNLLVADNALTADG

-1126 LNNQLVLDTVAPKLT
+1126 LSNQLVLDTVAPKLT
-1141 KVESTDAAGHIYAE
+1141 KVEKGDAPGNSYAE

-1166 FTVEEINYDNA
+1166 FTVEEINYDA
-1177 RGGTMGKTVLTV
+1177 AQDGTMGKTVLTV
-1189 QAVGDATRV
+1189 LEDGKAAQAGDKRV
-1198 DDARADDGNTH
+1198 DVDNTH
-1209 TVKATVSEIGT
+1209 TVTAAVSKKDT
-1220 AKTVYTIQLNVVDKA
+1220 AKTVYSIQLNVVDKA
-1235 GNALAEVSGAN
+1235 GNALAEVSDAN
-1246 YTNDGDDQPDYTTIA
+1246 YINSGDDQPNYTKVEN
-1261 DGTATLKNRIMDN
+1261 GTATLKNRIMDN

-1301 TAYYNKDLTATFAFT
+1301 TAYYNMDLTATFAFE
-1316 DEGSLDGSKIFYARS
+1316 DAGSLDGSKIFYARS
-1331 FEGEQADFDH
+1331 FEGVQDTFGNFDT
-1341 FDSNKLDTNTA
+1341 NKADTNTA

-1383 KAGNLLTVQEAAYT
+1383 KAGNLLTVKESDYT
-1397 YDADKKLIGKEVSG
+1397 YDADKNLEGNEARG

-1417 YTTAPKAMDTVNPTA
+1417 YTTAPKAMDTVSPTA

-1466 ADTYGTSGKT
+1466 ADTYGTGSKT

-1558 QYTAAQAADCQL
+1558 QYTAAQAAACRL

-1665 LSESGTTDGIYRFE
+1665 LSESGTADGIYRFE

-2022 TIAERNFDPSQT
+2022 TITERNFDPSQT

-2337 DNYYTNQAP
+2337 DNYYTNRAP

>member
-29 AFADNTDQGPKTT
+29 AFADNIDQKPETP
-42 AAAPVQTA
+42 AVAQVQTA
-50 DTQKDKV
+50 DPQDGKK
-57 AATQAADNIGGI
+57 AATQAADDIGGI
-69 ADPGEEATDV
+69 ADPGEGATNV
-79 AVTRVMLKNANDE
+79 AVTRVTLEPSTMALTITDTDNKPSRE
-92 ETTTVQLKIN
+92 I
-102 ETASLTAAVEP
+102 TATVEP
-113 TGADQ
+113 ADA
-118 TIVWSSNNSS
+118 TNPALTWASNTP
-128 IADVDQNG
+128 DVATVSEDGTVTAVGNG
-136 TITAKA
+136 TAQ
-142 AGDAIITATATND
+142 ITATAQDGSGVSGTCTVTVTTATQGIGFDSNVTDPINLDLTGNSTTVLTVTLTPATASDVITWESSDPAVAMVTPDADDSKQAKVTAVAAGKAVITAKSGDKEVACNVIVKSAATQVTIEGPQDNTVEAVAYKESGITFTATTTPSAEYCTDTVKWSID
-155 TDDTTDDQ
+155 TDAATAGFSIDESGKLSVPKDGLTGDSITVTV
-163 TATCAVHVSKL
+163 TATAGSATNTFTL
-174 EAAFTVSPAST
+174 EIKKAADTVT
-185 SVTYGETASL
+185 IDKQDITYGETKNVTLTANANANTNITFAL
-195 TVTAAMDGSVNVKI
+195 DETAENTAGAIVNQNGTVTYTEAGTFTVKATSVGDGFYQTANATETFTVTQKELKIKVKDGFKATKTSDGTTALVGD
-209 NETQIKEQIVTAN
+209 NATQIKKALSLDGIVRGDAVTLTVNTSAAAYKESSPFVNNEINGLTFALEGNAAANYTLNTAC
-222 QETKIEVPA
+222 TVPAKIEV
-231 LSSNGFAVGNN
+231 
-242 TVTVSFAAKD
+242 AKAGAD
-252 ESMYTPATDQSVN
+252 E
-265 ISVAQKVVT
+265 
-274 VSSWTLANTE
+274 
-284 KIYDGNANFAVG
+284 YD
-296 SATLDGVVEAE
+296 
-307 KDTVAVN
+307 
-314 TSTAEAVADKGGV
+314 
-327 GTVSVSLMEAPL
+327 
-339 TGDSADHYTVNLADA
+339 
-354 DKLSA
+354 LSA
-359 TITACPVTLKSITLA
+359 GANAQITLA
-374 DKQYD
+374 D
-379 GTVAI
+379 G
-384 PAENATYTFVKQGD
+384 
-398 DTQEIAGLTA
+398 
-408 SDVTFTAADANV
+408 
-420 GIDKAVTVN
+420 
-429 TDNAKLTGNGASNYT
+429 
-444 WNDKNAPRA
+444 A
-453 TVNITVCPVTVEL
+453 TVNFTS
-466 VGTIDKN
+466 GTNTEATPKVYWYK
-473 SDGNEKVTVDANKV
+473 SAPMLAEGQGNISLLNESGEAYPFPTMEQGENTCEKVYVQVD
-487 QLTATGF
+487 
-494 PAAESNV
+494 
-501 IVTANSVAN
+501 
-510 WVYADS
+510 
-516 LASTDTKKII
+516 
-526 DMSEGDFT
+526 
-534 FTLDGHELDKSNY
+534 
-547 TITFGEF
+547 
-554 IGCIK
+554 
-559 SNELNA
+559 
-565 TVDLTQ
+565 
-571 ANQNVLELD
+571 
-580 DSNSVTFTA
+580 
-589 ATATGTDNQ
+589 GT
-598 LWFTGDNAKLAIESG
+598 
-613 AEFYAYGGSDTS
+613 Y
-625 FAMQETESSK
+625 
-635 QNLFEKIYVKTA
+635 
-647 DNKVYG
+647 YG
-653 PITVKYA
+653 PITLKY
-660 YDNTA
+660 N
-665 PTITA
+665 A
-670 DSVQELTIGTHD
+670 DSEGPVLTPDRTEQISFGQNGELSYTFTATD
-682 QNVQYEIG
+682 EQ
-690 VSDSGSG
+690 SG
-697 VDTVEYVVSMDE
+697 VDAGTIKYYIGTASEMNTNNIADADWQTATVTAEGNSYTFTIKAPASGYLYIQASDFAGNQTSVDAYRALVIETDAPDLTLTCDDADSYEETHTIKIEASDSTDAGSAPYAYSGIYTVTYVLSQGDKPVASGTVVKNGPLTGMDE
-709 TLQPDDT
+709 IAGVRTYE
-716 TTWTPGNLSDGK
+716 NLAFK
-728 FTVQAPAK
+728 LP
-736 GYVYVRATDKVGKV
+736 
-750 SDVVRFHP
+750 
-758 LVVESEKPT
+758 ESEKLNGDYVLT
-767 ASINVEGSTAEK
+767 VE
-779 THTITYEA
+779 
-787 QDIGDKISGL
+787 
-797 QTLTFTLLKQSEDG
+797 
-811 QNWEE
+811 
-816 VAHDFKIPANK
+816 
-827 APTTLAE
+827 
-834 IEKVKDWSG
+834 
-843 SFELGND
+843 
-850 VKDGTYKVKLVAKD
+850 AKD
-864 FCGNESVAAETDAFI
+864 FCGNSTKKNI
-879 IDNTAPVITAAMD
+879 TLHYDNTPPEITARMTSD
-892 AAVEKIDG
+892 VEAIDG
-900 AYYYKADNGGLTV
+900 DYYYKADNGGLTV
-913 TFKDARLGDQGGE
+913 TFTDDHLYDEGGV
-926 SKYTVNVKST
+926 YTVTVASSGNGADKDSDGLETELTKNQNDLVKQDDTT
-936 GGGDEL
+936 GVIQFTAE
-942 NLALIPKSGD
+942 
-952 TEGTVS
+952 E
-958 ISADD
+958 
-963 IAKFNDGTITVTVA
+963 IATLKDGTITVTVA
-977 ATDHAGNKT
+977 ATDHAKNETK
-986 DEITDE
+986 EITS
-992 VSGAVVNGLTFQF
+992 VTGAVKSETNKLTFQF
-1005 VLDKTAPVLKTVT
+1005 ELDKTPPVLKTVAI
-1018 LTDGNYYV
+1018 TDGNYYEK
-1026 DDSKV
+1026 DGKV
-1031 YYNKDFNVTY
+1031 YYNKDFDVTY
-1041 TVEDANYYADGVK
+1041 TVEDANYYAGGVK
-1054 NTTTKENDGPD
+1054 DTIAKENDGPAMALD
-1065 MTLNAGS
+1065 KASST
-1072 AAITLSVAKQDD
+1072 IKLSVARQGD
-1084 VANAIYTPVLTIKDK
+1084 VANAVYTPELTIVDK
-1099 AGNPLVADNALTADG
+1099 AGNLLVAGSALAADG
-1114 ANGAAVADGTVT
+1114 ANGATVENGTVK
-1126 LNNQLVLDTVAPKLT
+1126 LKNQLVLDTVAPKLT
-1141 KVESTDAAGHIYAE
+1141 KVEKGDAPGNSYAE

-1166 FTVEEINYDNA
+1166 FTVEEINYDAAQN
-1177 RGGTMGKTVLTV
+1177 GTMGKTVLTV
-1189 QAVGDATRV
+1189 LE
-1198 DDARADDGNTH
+1198 DGNTATTGYKRTDGDANTNPH
-1209 TVKATVSEIGT
+1209 TVTATVSKKET
-1220 AKTVYTIQLNVVDKA
+1220 AKTVYSILLNVVDKA
-1235 GNALAEVSGAN
+1235 GNALAEVSDAK
-1246 YTNDGDDQPDYTTIA
+1246 YTNSGDDQPNYTKVEN
-1261 DGTATLKNRIMDN
+1261 GTATLKNRIMDN

-1301 TAYYNKDLTATFAFT
+1301 TAYYNKDLTATFAFE
-1316 DEGSLDGSKIFYARS
+1316 DAGSLDGSKIFYARS
-1331 FEGEQADFDH
+1331 FEGEQDAFGN
-1341 FDSNKLDTNTA
+1341 FDSNKADTNTA

-1358 TNDNLKVEAKADQNG
+1358 TNENLKVKAVADQNG

-1397 YDADKKLIGKEVSG
+1397 YDDDKNLEGNEARG

-1432 SITYTAL
+1432 VIDYTAL

-1451 VNAYYNRD
+1451 FNAYYNRD
-1459 FTATFAF
+1459 FTATFTF

-1558 QYTAAQAADCQL
+1558 QYTAAQAANCQL

-1665 LSESGTTDGIYRFE
+1665 LSESGTADGIYRFE

-2022 TIAERNFDPSQT
+2022 TITERNFDPSQT

-2267 QILNGAPAEDAMG
+2267 QILNGAPVEDAMG

-2337 DNYYTNQAP
+2337 DNYYTNRAP

-2525 TVTVESPRFLLTSN
+2525 TVMVESPRFLLTSN

>member
-42 AAAPVQTA
+42 AAAQVQTA
-50 DTQKDKV
+50 DPQDEKK
-57 AATQAADNIGGI
+57 AATQAAGDTGNI
-69 ADPGEEATDV
+69 ADPGEGATNV
-79 AVTRVMLKNANDE
+79 AVTRVTLEPSTMALTITDTDNKPS
-92 ETTTVQLKIN
+92 QKI
-102 ETASLTAAVEP
+102 TATVEP
-113 TGADQ
+113 ADA
-118 TIVWSSNNSS
+118 TNKTLKWESNN
-128 IADVDQNG
+128 IDVAKVSEDGTVTAVGNG
-136 TITAKA
+136 EAT
-142 AGDAIITATATND
+142 ITATAQDGSNVSG
-155 TDDTTDDQ
+155 
-163 TATCAVHVSKL
+163 TCAV
-174 EAAFTVSPAST
+174 TVTTATQGISFAENTENPVVLDLTNNKTTTLTAVVTPA
-185 SVTYGETASL
+185 TATDKVEWQSSADGIAKVEQDENNSNKA
-195 TVTAAMDGSVNVKI
+195 TVTAVAAGTAVITAKSGEREVTCNVVVKSAATAVTIEGPRDNTVEAVAYKESGITFTATTTPSTEYCTDTVAWSIDSDAATAGFSIDESGKLSVPENGLEQDSVTVKVTATAGSATNTFTLEIKKAADTVTIGEQGDITYDEAKNVNLTANANATNANITFALDETAENTAGATVTLDGTVAYTKVGTFTVKATSAGDGFYMSATSESKTFTVAQKELTI
-209 NETQIKEQIVTAN
+209 KVKDGFKVTKTSDGTTALVGDNATQIKKALSLDGIVKGDTVTLTVDTRAAAYKESSPFVN
-222 QETKIEVPA
+222 NEINGLTFALGGNDAGNYTLNNACTVPAKIE
-231 LSSNGFAVGNN
+231 
-242 TVTVSFAAKD
+242 AAKAGAD
-252 ESMYTPATDQSVN
+252 EYN
-265 ISVAQKVVT
+265 
-274 VSSWTLANTE
+274 
-284 KIYDGNANFAVG
+284 
-296 SATLDGVVEAE
+296 
-307 KDTVAVN
+307 
-314 TSTAEAVADKGGV
+314 
-327 GTVSVSLMEAPL
+327 
-339 TGDSADHYTVNLADA
+339 
-354 DKLSA
+354 LSA
-359 TITACPVTLKSITLA
+359 GANAQITLA
-374 DKQYD
+374 DGATVNFTSGTNTEAAPKVYWYKSAPALAEDQSNISLLDEKGAAYTFPQMAQGENTCEKVYVQVD
-379 GTVAI
+379 GTYYGPI
-384 PAENATYTFVKQGD
+384 TLKYNADSEGPK
-398 DTQEIAGLTA
+398 LTPNGTEQI
-408 SDVTFTAADANV
+408 SFGQNGELSYTFTAADEQS
-420 GIDKAVTVN
+420 G
-429 TDNAKLTGNGASNYT
+429 
-444 WNDKNAPRA
+444 
-453 TVNITVCPVTVEL
+453 
-466 VGTIDKN
+466 
-473 SDGNEKVTVDANKV
+473 VDA
-487 QLTATGF
+487 
-494 PAAESNV
+494 
-501 IVTANSVAN
+501 
-510 WVYADS
+510 
-516 LASTDTKKII
+516 DTIKYYI
-526 DMSEGDFT
+526 G
-534 FTLDGHELDKSNY
+534 DKSNLNVNDITGWEQASAVKGEGNSY
-547 TITFGEF
+547 TF
-554 IGCIK
+554 
-559 SNELNA
+559 
-565 TVDLTQ
+565 
-571 ANQNVLELD
+571 
-580 DSNSVTFTA
+580 
-589 ATATGTDNQ
+589 
-598 LWFTGDNAKLAIESG
+598 
-613 AEFYAYGGSDTS
+613 
-625 FAMQETESSK
+625 
-635 QNLFEKIYVKTA
+635 
-647 DNKVYG
+647 
-653 PITVKYA
+653 
-660 YDNTA
+660 
-665 PTITA
+665 TITA
-670 DSVQELTIGTHD
+670 PASGYLYIQASDFAGNQTSVD
-682 QNVQYEIG
+682 AY
-690 VSDSGSG
+690 
-697 VDTVEYVVSMDE
+697 
-709 TLQPDDT
+709 
-716 TTWTPGNLSDGK
+716 
-728 FTVQAPAK
+728 
-736 GYVYVRATDKVGKV
+736 RA
-750 SDVVRFHP
+750 
-758 LVVESEKPT
+758 LVVETDTPDLTLTCDDADSYEQ
-767 ASINVEGSTAEK
+767 
-779 THTITYEA
+779 THTIKIEASDSTDEGSAPYAYSGIYTVTYVLSQGDKSVASGTVMKNGPLTEMDEIAGVRTYE
-787 QDIGDKISGL
+787 
-797 QTLTFTLLKQSEDG
+797 
-811 QNWEE
+811 N
-816 VAHDFKIPANK
+816 
-827 APTTLAE
+827 LA
-834 IEKVKDWSG
+834 
-843 SFELGND
+843 FELPESE
-850 VKDGTYKVKLVAKD
+850 KLNGDYVLTVEAKD
-864 FCGNESVAAETDAFI
+864 FCGNSTKKNI
-879 IDNTAPVITAAMD
+879 TLHYDNTAPEITAKMTS
-892 AAVEKIDG
+892 AVEAIDG
-900 AYYYKADNGGLTV
+900 AYYYKADNGSLTV
-913 TFKDARLGDQGGE
+913 TFTDDHLYDEGGV
-926 SKYTVNVKST
+926 YTVTVASSGNGADKDSDGLETKLIKTQNDLVKQDDTT
-936 GGGDEL
+936 GV
-942 NLALIPKSGD
+942 IQF
-952 TEGTVS
+952 TEEE
-958 ISADD
+958 
-963 IAKFNDGTITVTVA
+963 IATLKDGTITVTVA
-977 ATDHAGNKT
+977 ATDHAKNVT
-986 DEITDE
+986 EEITD
-992 VSGAVVNGLTFQF
+992 VTGAVKSDANKLTFQF
-1005 VLDKTAPVLKTVT
+1005 ELDKTAPVLKTVAI
-1018 LTDGNYYV
+1018 TDGNYYES
-1026 DDSKV
+1026 DSKV

-1041 TVEDANYYADGVK
+1041 TVEDANYYAGGV
-1054 NTTTKENDGPD
+1054 TTNDTEKPD
-1065 MTLNAGS
+1065 MTLNAES
-1072 AAITLSVAKQDD
+1072 STIRLSVARQDN

-1099 AGNPLVADNALTADG
+1099 AGNPLVADIALTAEG
-1114 ANGAAVADGTVT
+1114 ANGAAVENGTVK
-1126 LNNQLVLDTVAPKLT
+1126 LKNQLVLDTVAPKLT

-1177 RGGTMGKTVLTV
+1177 RDGTMGKTVLTV

-1235 GNALAEVSGAN
+1235 GNALVEVPGAT
-1246 YTNDGDDQPDYTTIA
+1246 YTNSGDDQPDYTTIA

-1274 VAPVVSISYTDLDA
+1274 VAPVVSISYTYLDA

-1301 TAYYNKDLTATFAFT
+1301 TAYYNMDLTATFAFE
-1316 DEGSLDGSKIFYARS
+1316 DAGSLDGSKIFYARS
-1331 FEGEQADFDH
+1331 FEGVQDTFGNFDT
-1341 FDSNKLDTNTA
+1341 NKADTNTA

-1383 KAGNLLTVQEAAYT
+1383 KAGNLLTVKESDYT
-1397 YDADKKLIGKEVSG
+1397 YDADKKMQGKEVSG
-1411 VGKDNA
+1411 VGKDKA

-1432 SITYTAL
+1432 VIDYTAL

-1451 VNAYYNRD
+1451 FNAYYNRD
-1459 FTATFAF
+1459 FTATFTF
-1466 ADTYGTSGKT
+1466 ADTYGTGSKT

-1558 QYTAAQAADCQL
+1558 QYTAAQAAACQL

-1623 GKVKT
+1623 GKVKSKAA
-1628 NTTSRTG
+1628 SRTG
-1635 ADFNYDTE
+1635 TDFNYDTE
-1643 DVAWAGIDLTKNDPG
+1643 DVAWAGIDLTKNNPG

-1665 LSESGTTDGIYRFE
+1665 LSESGTADGIYRFE

-2022 TIAERNFDPSQT
+2022 TITERNFDPSQT

-2148 TTADIQEG
+2148 TTANIQEG

-2337 DNYYTNQAP
+2337 DNYYTNRAP